1 MTSLVGDPSEP
12 DSPEEAALDVL
23 HLVPKGRA
31 AVLGAEEITYH
42 GSIKPEA
49 GVCWVSFPGKF
60 KSGWDALVAE
70 RHGDSVAC
78 VFLCK
83 ASDGLGQHEKDPESE
98 DGCCYCPRI
107 YGERDFKTFGYL
119 HNIKKERAKCTEKE
133 IDMIY
138 EKATAMNAAVIF
150 VDDSPEVKRQKEKE
164 AEQLYRDCGKTAA
177 WGCRWYVVWL
187 EHVEEAV
194 QRKQRLKVVFF
205 PNEVDKGFVPMKDL
219 RTANLWD
226 GVGCGGSQKCEI
238 ATLK

>member
-1 MTSLVGDPSEP
+1 MRKVHSLE
-12 DSPEEAALDVL
+12 
-23 HLVPKGRA
+23 
-31 AVLGAEEITYH
+31 
-42 GSIKPEA
+42 
-49 GVCWVSFPGKF
+49 
-60 KSGWDALVAE
+60 
-70 RHGDSVAC
+70 
-78 VFLCK
+78 

-238 ATLK
+238 ATLKAGRAGMCAGVQGLRLQGHGFSSESSAGPQLQSSKLLDTTCWSTKGTHFPSA